1 MPATSRAPY
10 TTKAVD
16 LLPIW
21 MAALLASACEA
32 RGDGY
37 SSDVEWE
44 CVHGRA
50 IYTNGGEQ
58 TLILHPFGVPV
69 RGGETLVVSW
79 LPNETGYTVKLE
91 RNSVAA

>member
-1 MPATSRAPY
+1 MLATSRAMS

-16 LLPIW
+16 PLPIW

-32 RGDGY
+32 RGDGF
-37 SSDVEWE
+37 SSDVEWQ

-50 IYTNGGEQ
+50 LYTNSGEE
-58 TLILHPFGVPV
+58 TLILYPFGIPV